1 MSHSAPAPA
10 HSTPPLKMGLAI
22 PDSKLC
28 VWLFLGTEIMFFT
41 AFIGTY
47 IVLRMGSPGW
57 PSDPDD
63 THINVRA
70 GGFNTFV
77 LIGSSY
83 LVVLAHEAMREQNFK
98 KAWNCM
104 AWVLVAG
111 FVFLG
116 IKGFEYRGKFT
127 HDIVPGH
134 IAENDQQALQ
144 KLVVECEFSR
154 DSMQAAVLE
163 RKAALLSEISDGLS
177 QNRSTQKEE
186 KQKQFDA
193 AIGAIESQL
202 SGFSELSDAASRTG
216 AIMAPYALEALGV
229 QRETDG
235 EAASA
240 EETDDEKQSRETG
253 ELLQIGAKA
262 KTLDAFTSDLAAL
275 QGFAASLS
283 ELKRSVRAETIE
295 LEFVGL
301 GVEIK
306 KEAGQGMLL
315 VNVFPDS
322 AAARGGLRRGDRIVQ
337 IDGVDIRDQSIDEAA
352 SMMRG
357 TAGGAVSVRVTRQ
370 SADGQSEDRQWD
382 TTLVRQAENFG
393 TDHELNHE
401 IASFL
406 KTNRDPENGEFVA
419 DHFHAHD
426 PHPLPYG
433 NVFASVYFLMTGFHA
448 IHVIVGMILWG
459 IVLAK
464 GKALDGSWNDFVENS
479 GLYWHFVDL
488 VWIFLF
494 PLIYIV
500 QF

>member
-1 MSHSAPAPA
+1 MSHSAPAPAPA

-57 PSDPDD
+57 PSDPHD

-70 GGFNTFV
+70 GGINTFV

-104 AWVLVAG
+104 LAVLVAG

-116 IKGFEYRGKFT
+116 IKGFEYRGKFIE
-127 HDIVPGH
+127 DIVPGH
-134 IAENDQQALQ
+134 IAENDQQAMQ
-144 KLVVECEFSR
+144 KFVVEFTESR
-154 DSMQAAVLE
+154 DAMVNALYVPTEGSPEATDTAAKL
-163 RKAALLSEISDGLS
+163 AAL
-177 QNRSTQKEE
+177 REE
-186 KQKQFDA
+186 LTAGSVDQERRA
-193 AIGAIESQL
+193 E
-202 SGFSELSDAASRTG
+202 
-216 AIMAPYALEALGV
+216 LEALSRFSDRIGSDFAV
-229 QRETDG
+229 ITTNAAGDETVNSDPAHIARVKADYDAALETHE
-235 EAASA
+235 EAVAA
-240 EETDDEKQSRETG
+240 ATAANEALPDDPPAPDIAG
-253 ELLQIGAKA
+253 
-262 KTLDAFTSDLAAL
+262 LAAV
-275 QGFAASLS
+275 
-283 ELKRSVRAETIE
+283 VRR
-295 LEFVGL
+295 
-301 GVEIK
+301 EILPLHTGP
-306 KEAGQGMLL
+306 E
-315 VNVFPDS
+315 
-322 AAARGGLRRGDRIVQ
+322 
-337 IDGVDIRDQSIDEAA
+337 
-352 SMMRG
+352 
-357 TAGGAVSVRVTRQ
+357 
-370 SADGQSEDRQWD
+370 
-382 TTLVRQAENFG
+382 
-393 TDHELNHE
+393 HELN
-401 IASFL
+401 
-406 KTNRDPENGEFVA
+406 P
-419 DHFHAHD
+419 HFQRLLDEWRNDSGIEDYLSVHN

-464 GKALDGSWNDFVENS
+464 GKNLDGSWNDFVENS